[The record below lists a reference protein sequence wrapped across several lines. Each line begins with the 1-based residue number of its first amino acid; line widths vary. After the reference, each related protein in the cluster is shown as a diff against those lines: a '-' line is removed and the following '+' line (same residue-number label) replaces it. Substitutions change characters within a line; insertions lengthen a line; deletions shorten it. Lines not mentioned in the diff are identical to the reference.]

1 MLYKWVMS
9 YVFQY
14 VTMRRGVLCL
24 YYLRGGNITIISSM
38 RRVCIFNAV
47 IGHFGFTGLGF
58 FFWDFVLAF

>member
-1 MLYKWVMS
+1 M
-9 YVFQY
+9 
-14 VTMRRGVLCL
+14 GLCL

-58 FFWDFVLAF
+58 FFLGLCTGFLAFCVRIGFCMCFCVTGL